1 MQGLSEAA
9 IAVEESVLLQVQRM
23 EIDASDDRVEERIMK
38 NPTEETRWGE
48 ICQKIKIDQHL
59 DKGME

>member
-23 EIDASDDRVEERIMK
+23 EIDASDDRVEKRIMK